1 MLCKYSTHNR
11 NISILATILAVL
23 FAAPAFAHEVGLLG
37 LYRAG
42 NATAI
47 AELESGLSQHG
58 CSLRREGAVVD
69 ANGPLK
75 LPAAERFVLLECHMS
90 MLGSD
95 TSRSALQPLGADVVW
110 LEGALTGSSGLAA
123 PTEPGRSYV
132 IKLSRYND
140 NAPADR
146 DRDVAAIN
154 LDAATRANGF
164 RNEAVIAVTRTSGVD
179 ALDEVT
185 LLYYESAAQGKAFRE
200 ANSDLMKRIGAFN
213 KAHLV
218 DYVYMN
224 ASAER

>member
-1 MLCKYSTHNR
+1 M
-11 NISILATILAVL
+11 ISKSLIYQKKLLVLAIALAGL
-23 FAAPAFAHEVGLLG
+23 LAAPALANEVGLLG
-37 LYRAG
+37 LYEAG
-42 NATAI
+42 DASAL

-58 CSLRREGAVVD
+58 CSLRREGAVLD
-69 ANGPLK
+69 ANGPLE

-90 MLGSD
+90 LLASGMGS
-95 TSRSALQPLGADVVW
+95 SALQPLGADVVW
-110 LEGALTGSSGLAA
+110 LEGALTGSSGLSA
-123 PTEPGRSYV
+123 PTEPGRSYL

-140 NAPADR
+140 SAPEDR

-154 LDAATRANGF
+154 MEAATRPNGF

-200 ANSDLMKRIGAFN
+200 ANGDLLKRIGAFN